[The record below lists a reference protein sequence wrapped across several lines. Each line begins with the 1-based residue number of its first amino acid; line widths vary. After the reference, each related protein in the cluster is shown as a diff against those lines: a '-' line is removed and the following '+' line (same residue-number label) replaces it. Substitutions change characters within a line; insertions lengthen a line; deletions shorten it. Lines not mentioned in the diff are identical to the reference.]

1 MGASTAPY
9 AWDPHLATW
18 LILAFGIVL
27 VTGGH
32 RRLERR
38 SDQPIPWTRRQI
50 LQFSGACV
58 AAVIALT
65 WPVADLAA
73 HWSLTAL
80 VAQRVILVLAL
91 APLLLLGLPY
101 DVIQWLSRPP
111 IVDTVLT
118 KLQRPQVAIVLVTT
132 MLVGSMAPFL
142 VHAQSE
148 SVLARGLL
156 DVVMVTA
163 GLILWLPVLGRVPG
177 ILRLRPVVRFVY
189 LIAQA
194 VVPAFLSFLYIFST
208 RPLYPSFARSH
219 AAIDLRPLN
228 DQQVAGFVSKLSM
241 LLVLLTVGA
250 VVLARAPTSD
260 EELGTTDPLVWA
272 DVERQFERA
281 DRRSARKGAEGSSQ
295 PANPDTGPGGDG
307 PDNPEPPS
315 PGSLESPPGS
325 TESGDSGDPT
335 TG

>member
-1 MGASTAPY
+1 
-9 AWDPHLATW
+9 
-18 LILAFGIVL
+18 
-27 VTGGH
+27 
-32 RRLERR
+32 
-38 SDQPIPWTRRQI
+38 
-50 LQFSGACV
+50 
-58 AAVIALT
+58 
-65 WPVADLAA
+65 
-73 HWSLTAL
+73 
-80 VAQRVILVLAL
+80 
-91 APLLLLGLPY
+91 
-101 DVIQWLSRPP
+101 
-111 IVDTVLT
+111 
-118 KLQRPQVAIVLVTT
+118 VLVTT